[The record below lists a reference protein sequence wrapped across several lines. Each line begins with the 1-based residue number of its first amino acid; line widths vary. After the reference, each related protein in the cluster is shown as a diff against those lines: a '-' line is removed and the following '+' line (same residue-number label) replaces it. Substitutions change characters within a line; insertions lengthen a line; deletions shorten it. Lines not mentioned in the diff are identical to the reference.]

1 MKKNS
6 ICLFYNDNKG
16 YGIVAFVPQR
26 GGSHTSCEPMVKLNK
41 EASIDELINAIEY
54 IDKETED
61 KVLEIGDEG
70 YEYWKDLECNTY
82 SKFVKQ
88 FKMIS
93 LRKRDKFIIKTNIYS
108 KEARGM
114 VSDKELQLSLN
125 VSNKILTKRM
135 IDLLYNMLSEE
146 KTENEEEI
154 QLQITLLNDRK
165 IHYRSLTDDFLDVD
179 DYGVDAYKIY
189 LYEDDG
195 PSYIGF
201 MIDCGYKAF
210 DKEGITAR
218 WNEMY
223 NPNISYKF
231 EELNDKKIKYRVSAE
246 SDTCIVESNFIIAG
260 DELVEYL
267 VYIDKD
273 KNINDVDKMMAE
285 YKRVLDSIKIE

>member
-1 MKKNS
+1 METIVETIYSLIQEMFFGKK
-6 ICLFYNDNKG
+6 
-16 YGIVAFVPQR
+16 
-26 GGSHTSCEPMVKLNK
+26 VKK
-41 EASIDELINAIEY
+41 KDEL
-54 IDKETED
+54 
-61 KVLEIGDEG
+61 
-70 YEYWKDLECNTY
+70 
-82 SKFVKQ
+82 
-88 FKMIS
+88 
-93 LRKRDKFIIKTNIYS
+93 
-108 KEARGM
+108 
-114 VSDKELQLSLN
+114 
-125 VSNKILTKRM
+125 
-135 IDLLYNMLSEE
+135 
-146 KTENEEEI
+146 
-154 QLQITLLNDRK
+154 LQITLLNDKK
-165 IHYRSLTDDFLDVD
+165 IYYACLTDDFLDVD

-195 PSYIGF
+195 PSHIGF

-246 SDTCIVESNFIIAG
+246 SDTCIVESNFFIAG

-267 VYIDKD
+267 VYIDKN

>member
-1 MKKNS
+1 MKTNE
-6 ICLFYNDNKG
+6 ICIFYNKTKG
-16 YGIVAFVPQR
+16 YGIVSYVPKR
-26 GGSHTSCEPMVKLNK
+26 KGTHTSCEPMIKLDS
-41 EASIDELINAIEY
+41 EATLEELKKAICSIDSI
-54 IDKETED
+54 TENKILD
-61 KVLEIGDEG
+61 VGENG
-70 YEYWKDLECNTY
+70 YHYWKDLGC
-82 SKFVKQ
+82 SSFSAFVKQ
-88 FKMIS
+88 FRMIS
-93 LRKRDKFIIKTNIYS
+93 LEKTEQYILKTNVYDS
-108 KEARGM
+108 ASRGLI
-114 VSDKELQLSLN
+114 SDKEVFLPPDTSMETIVETIYSL
-125 VSNKILTKRM
+125 
-135 IDLLYNMLSEE
+135 
-146 KTENEEEI
+146 I
-154 QLQITLLNDRK
+154 QEMFFGKKVKKKDELLQITLLNDKK
-165 IHYRSLTDDFLDVD
+165 INYACLTDDFLDVD

-195 PSYIGF
+195 PSHIGF

-246 SDTCIVESNFIIAG
+246 SDTCIVESNFFIAG

-267 VYIDKD
+267 VYIDKN